1 MTKEKHVTN
10 LSINLNAV
18 AYLRNRRDV
27 PWPDLINIAR
37 LVLDAGAQGITV
49 HPRPDER
56 HIRRSDVANLSTLM
70 QTEYPLAEFNI
81 EGYPSPEFFELVD
94 KAQPTQVTLVP
105 DLPGQSTSDHGWDI
119 DANADFLKAEIKKYH
134 SMGSRVALFVDP
146 NPQNADLAL
155 QVGADRI
162 ELYTGPYGAAQ
173 DDQDIQKEL
182 ECLASTAKR
191 ASKIQTLHVNAGH
204 DLTVENLK
212 PLTDR
217 IDNIAEVSI
226 GHGITSDAIVIGFP
240 AAVRRYLNVLNV

>member
-1 MTKEKHVTN
+1 MTN

-18 AYLRNRRDV
+18 AYLRNRREV

-49 HPRPDER
+49 HPRPDQR
-56 HIRRSDVANLSTLM
+56 HIRRSDVENLSTLM
-70 QTEYPLAEFNI
+70 RTEYPLDEFNI

-94 KAQPTQVTLVP
+94 NARPIQVTLVP

-119 DANADFLKAEIKKYH
+119 DVNADFLHSEIKKYH
-134 SMGSRVALFVDP
+134 NMGCRVALFVDP
-146 NPQNADLAL
+146 DPQNADLAL

-173 DDQDIQKEL
+173 EDQDIQKEI
-182 ECLASTAKR
+182 ERLASTAER
-191 ASKIQTLHVNAGH
+191 ASMLQKLNVNAGH

-212 PLTDR
+212 TLTEC
-217 IDNIAEVSI
+217 IDNISEVSI
-226 GHGITSDAIVIGFP
+226 GHGITADALVIGFP
-240 AAVRRYLNVLNV
+240 AAVRRYLNVLND

>member
-1 MTKEKHVTN
+1 MTN

-37 LVLDAGAQGITV
+37 LVLDAGAHGITV

-56 HIRRSDVANLSTLM
+56 HIRRSDVENLSTLM
-70 QTEYPLAEFNI
+70 RTEYPLAEFNI
-81 EGYPSPEFFELVD
+81 EGYPSPEFFALVD
-94 KAQPTQVTLVP
+94 NAQPTQITLVP
-105 DLPGQSTSDHGWDI
+105 DLPDQSTSDHGWDI
-119 DANADFLKAEIKKYH
+119 DANADFLKAEIERYH

-146 NPQNADLAL
+146 NPRNADLAL

-191 ASKIQTLHVNAGH
+191 ASKLQTLKVNAGH

-217 IDNIAEVSI
+217 VHNIAEVSI
-226 GHGITSDAIVIGFP
+226 GHGITADALVRGFP
-240 AAVRRYLNVLNV
+240 AAVQRYLNVLSD

>member
-1 MTKEKHVTN
+1 MTKEKRVTN

-18 AYLRNRRDV
+18 AYLRNRRNV

-37 LVLDAGAQGITV
+37 LVLDAGARGITV

-56 HIRRSDVANLSTLM
+56 HIRRSDVENLSTLM
-70 QTEYPLAEFNI
+70 RTEYPLAEFNI

-94 KAQPTQVTLVP
+94 NARPTQVTLVP

-119 DANADFLKAEIKKYH
+119 DANADFLKAEIEKYH
-134 SMGSRVALFVDP
+134 NMGSRVALFVDP
-146 NPQNADLAL
+146 NPRNADLAL

-182 ECLASTAKR
+182 ECLASTAER
-191 ASKIQTLHVNAGH
+191 ASMLQTLHVNAGH
-204 DLTVENLK
+204 DLTVKNLK
-212 PLTDR
+212 TLTDR

-226 GHGITSDAIVIGFP
+226 GHGITADALVIGFP
-240 AAVRRYLNVLNV
+240 AAVRRYLNVLND